1 MMSDDLYALSKGT
14 QIRHYWI
21 KSVVAS
27 SADTI
32 TYHVEDMRLNR
43 HVFLTEFFPKDIA
56 KRFMKDDDTFTVY
69 VHPTK
74 NESFNN
80 RKAIWT
86 ETASKLKDFIHPY
99 MLRVTGIFETNGTV
113 YTVSEY
119 IEGEVLQKNLQDNVT
134 HSYTEEQ
141 ICRFAVSL
149 TELLLALQH
158 NGIMIRSIRTDMLYI
173 SKDFKVMLA
182 GYNEFVLYSKDDTPQ
197 IIYELGLLMYAMVNK
212 NIPVTENSIK
222 LLTPN
227 SSYSILLCELINS
240 MVSID
245 PHNRPKT
252 FQEIKALLHNIFSEP
267 IERVEPIVPNNPK
280 TDLISF
286 KLRIGALTA
295 IMLFAIYTLFTQPQ
309 KMRVEDVTGFDTLR
323 YHLAAYFGNPE
334 AQRALGQ
341 IYERGYSVEQDKV
354 KALEWY
360 ERAAKNGDVF
370 SQLHL
375 GEIYYKGSISIKD
388 DNKSIY
394 WLTNASKQNSKNA
407 KIELA
412 HIYLK
417 QKDKKKAL
425 ELYLDLAKNGDEK
438 AQNQA
443 AYLMVFAEGEKD
455 FNNGYRLFLE
465 NAQKGDAYS
474 QYSLGF
480 IYENGKGVHVD
491 HKKALYWYEKA
502 DQQGYKA
509 AKDRISYLKNRNNT
523 NRVPKYNKT
532 WASRSFNPVTSQQ
545 IDASEQYHIARSL
558 EYGINGIQRDE
569 KKALKHYL
577 NAANRGHIQAQYKV
591 GTFYQQAKGTS
602 RDHHKALYWFK
613 KAPAQN
619 DVYSY
624 YQISKL
630 YYANKEIPKD
640 EKKAFKWCEKAA
652 IGGLGVAQGMLG
664 SRYEYGW
671 GVGINYKKA
680 LYWYEKSV
688 AQGYMNGKTRLEK
701 LKKKLNIR

>member
-1 MMSDDLYALSKGT
+1 MSDDLYALSKGT

-27 SADTI
+27 NADTI
-32 TYHVEDMRLNR
+32 TYHIEDMRLNR
-43 HVFLTEFFPKDIA
+43 HMFLTEFFPKDIA
-56 KRFMKDDDTFTVY
+56 KRFMKEDDTFMVY

-74 NESFNN
+74 NKSFNS

-86 ETASKLKDFIHPY
+86 ETASKLKDFSHPY
-99 MLRVTGIFETNGTV
+99 MSRVTGIFEANGTV
-113 YTVSEY
+113 YTVSDY
-119 IEGEVLQKNLQDNVT
+119 IEREVLQKSLQDNVT
-134 HSYTEEQ
+134 SSYTEEQ
-141 ICRFAVSL
+141 ICRFAASL

-158 NGIMIRSIRTDMLYI
+158 NGIMIRRIRADMLYI

-182 GYNEFVLYSKDDTPQ
+182 GYNEFALYSKDDAPQ
-197 IIYELGLLMYAMVNK
+197 IIYELGLLMYTMVNK

-240 MVSID
+240 MVSTD
-245 PHNRPKT
+245 PNNRPKT
-252 FQEIKALLHNIFSEP
+252 LQEIKTLLNNIFSEP
-267 IERVEPIVPNNPK
+267 VERVEPIAPNNPK

-295 IMLFAIYTLFTQPQ
+295 IMLFALYTLFTQPQ
-309 KMRVEDVTGFDTLR
+309 KMRVEDVTRFDTLR
-323 YHLAAYFGNPE
+323 YHLAAYFGNSE

-341 IYERGYSVEQDKV
+341 IYERGYSAEQDKE

-375 GEIYYKGSISIKD
+375 GEIYYKGSISSKD
-388 DNKSIY
+388 DNRSIY
-394 WLTNASKQNSKNA
+394 WLTHASKQNSKNA

-425 ELYLDLAKNGDEK
+425 ELYLDLAKNGDED
-438 AQNQA
+438 AQKQA
-443 AYLMVFAEGEKD
+443 AYLMVFGEGEKD
-455 FNNGYRLFLE
+455 FKNGYTLFLE
-465 NAQKGDAYS
+465 NAKKGDAYS
-474 QYSLGF
+474 QYTLGY
-480 IYENGKGVHVD
+480 IYQNGKGVHVD
-491 HKKALYWYEKA
+491 HKKALHWYEKA
-502 DQQGYKA
+502 YQQGYKA
-509 AKDRISYLKNRNNT
+509 AKNRISYLKNIHNT
-523 NRVPKYNKT
+523 NKVSKYNEK
-532 WASRSFNPVTSQQ
+532 WASRSFNSVTSKQ
-545 IDASEQYHIARSL
+545 IDASEQYQIARSL

-577 NAANRGHIQAQYKV
+577 NAANRGHILAQYKV
-591 GTFYQQAKGTS
+591 GKFYQQGKGTP
-602 RDHHKALYWFK
+602 RNHHKALYWFK
-613 KAPAQN
+613 KAAAQN

-624 YQISKL
+624 YEISKL

-640 EKKAFKWCEKAA
+640 EKKAFQWCEKAA

-664 SRYEYGW
+664 ARYEYGL

-688 AQGYMNGKTRLEK
+688 AQGYRNGKARLEK